1 MQNSNYYF
9 DAAKIQKFS
18 YFCTRLASILFMKR
32 YLKHYKWSLLLVAII
47 IVLSLYPLENPPL
60 GDVPYID
67 KWTHVCMY
75 GGLCLILWIEY
86 LRAHQ
91 AINPWRTFVGA
102 ILLPLLLSGA
112 MELLQEYATVN
123 RSGDWADMIAN
134 SIGVILAA
142 LLGYLVFPRW
152 MKQKN

>member
-1 MQNSNYYF
+1 
-9 DAAKIQKFS
+9 
-18 YFCTRLASILFMKR
+18 
-32 YLKHYKWSLLLVAII
+32 
-47 IVLSLYPLENPPL
+47 
-60 GDVPYID
+60 
-67 KWTHVCMY
+67 
-75 GGLCLILWIEY
+75 
-86 LRAHQ
+86 
-91 AINPWRTFVGA
+91 
-102 ILLPLLLSGA
+102 